1 MEVIGSQGGIRGQS
15 GYWSAKLL
23 SGGEGKKFKKL
34 PLIGD
39 LLTYLLNYLI
49 TYLLTYSLTHSMEQS
64 PS

>member
-39 LLTYLLNYLI
+39 LLTYLL
-49 TYLLTYSLTHSMEQS
+49 THSLTHSLEQS